1 MITWKAEVL
10 WKGREA
16 RHFHHCRA
24 WHVSRNRVDSTD
36 SGGENGLTESE
47 LSTSMNTTQHARMV
61 PRKRAIHLALM
72 ANLFLQLSYI

>member
-16 RHFHHCRA
+16 RHFHHCCA
-24 WHVSRNRVDSTD
+24 WHVSRNRVDFTD

-47 LSTSMNTTQHARMV
+47 LSTSMNTTQHARMI
-61 PRKRAIHLALM
+61 PRKRAIHFVLAT
-72 ANLFLQLSYI
+72 NQLLRLTYI

>member
-1 MITWKAEVL
+1 MTTWKAEVL

-24 WHVSRNRVDSTD
+24 WHASRNRVDSTD

-47 LSTSMNTTQHARMV
+47 LSTSMSTTKPARMV
-61 PRKRAIHLALM
+61 PRKMAIHFVLTT
-72 ANLFLQLSYI
+72 NQLLRLTYI